1 MSYPNMDEEEIDLLS
16 ERYVDLLEELGQIED
31 ILNMSPSGDVED
43 LYEINDI
50 LFGVID
56 ALIPELVKEEETDQE
71 VRYKEFLKKSA
82 NKKNPEVVRK
92 DRAEK
97 IKNREK
103 AAMNLQKDKEDYVR
117 ARSSLKTAK
126 LASASAKTPKERRTA
141 TQNLQKARTHLSKLD
156 DRDDT

>member
-82 NKKNPEVVRK
+82 NKNSMSFLRW
-92 DRAEK
+92 
-97 IKNREK
+97 
-103 AAMNLQKDKEDYVR
+103 
-117 ARSSLKTAK
+117 
-126 LASASAKTPKERRTA
+126 
-141 TQNLQKARTHLSKLD
+141 
-156 DRDDT
+156 

>member
-82 NKKNPEVVRK
+82 NKKSPEAVRK
-92 DRAEK
+92 KRAEK
-97 IKNREK
+97 IGEIKK
-103 AAMNLQKDKEDYVR
+103 
-117 ARSSLKTAK
+117 
-126 LASASAKTPKERRTA
+126 P
-141 TQNLQKARTHLSKLD
+141 
-156 DRDDT
+156 